1 MNAGINI
8 LTDLMILAIPMP
20 LVWSMRASVWH
31 RLSLVFT
38 FSLGSF
44 VVFASIYRFYVVKEY
59 IATDGSCTTPLNP
72 PPPRVPNGEERGV

>member
-1 MNAGINI
+1 MIGGFNI

-20 LVWSMRASVWH
+20 LVWNMQASVWH

-44 VVFASIYRFYVVKEY
+44 VVFASIYRFYVVKEF
-59 IATDGSCTTPLNP
+59 IDIDGPCTPLNP
-72 PPPRVPNGEERGV
+72 PPPRVPNGEE